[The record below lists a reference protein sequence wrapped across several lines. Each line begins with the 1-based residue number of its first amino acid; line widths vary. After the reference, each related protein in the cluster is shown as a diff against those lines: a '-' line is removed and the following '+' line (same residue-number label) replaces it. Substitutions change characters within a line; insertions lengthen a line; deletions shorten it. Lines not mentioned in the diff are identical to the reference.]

1 MENKMI
7 VSKDLYGMLAIIMQS
22 PITGIPFNKVK
33 VTGETKRV
41 TVDIEIDHLATEPIL
56 IVRGEAA
63 QTLLE
68 SMFDRKNKVQ
78 TDNQA
83 IIEAAEKELP
93 EIKVG
98 ANRRQVTIA
107 TLEGYPPQFVTKEER
122 KGLEQTILPIVEYDV
137 TFRVKGIWEVENIVR
152 K

>member
-1 MENKMI
+1 MI
-7 VSKDLYGMLAIIMQS
+7 VSKDLYRMLAIRTQF
-22 PITGIPFNKVK
+22 PITGIPFNKVM
-33 VTGETKRV
+33 VTGETNRV

-63 QTLLE
+63 QVLLE

-98 ANRRQVTIA
+98 ADRRQVTIA
-107 TLEGYPPQFVTKEER
+107 TLEGYPPQFVTEEGR
-122 KGLEQTILPIVEYDV
+122 KGLEQTNVPIVEYDV

>member
-7 VSKDLYGMLAIIMQS
+7 VSKDLYGLLARRTQF
-22 PITGIPFNKVK
+22 PITGIPFQKVM
-33 VTGETKRV
+33 VTGETNRV

-63 QTLLE
+63 QALLE
-68 SMFDRKNKVQ
+68 SIFDRKNKVS
-78 TDNQA
+78 TDNQK
-83 IIEAAEKELP
+83 IIEAAEEQLP
-93 EIKVG
+93 PIRVG
-98 ANRRQVTIA
+98 ADRRTVTVA
-107 TLEGYPPQFVTKEER
+107 TLEGYPPQFITEEGR
-122 KGLEQTILPIVEYDV
+122 KGLSEHVPVVEYDV